1 MKAATAILLL
11 LLIVAPI
18 GASVPTANDV
28 TVAVAAITDATFS
41 AVAAFLNTP
50 ALNLPGIEMHQRPG
64 QSLPHLLSFKD
75 SDVASYAPV
84 FARTRPVG
92 QNFFTSLLSAAR
104 GPLNDP
110 VLQLLT
116 AHAWQEGHA
125 RLTGTAS
132 TDWGEGTTLATLMA
146 KAISGAPIEPITVNA
161 YVDVQGW
168 RISTG
173 VHVNGTF
180 IIETTADGYL
190 DIRPL
195 VLHIN
200 GNEVATP

>member
-1 MKAATAILLL
+1 MKAATAILVLL
-11 LLIVAPI
+11 FLAATI
-18 GASVPTANDV
+18 GAAVPTANDV

-50 ALNLPGIEMHQRPG
+50 TLQLPGIEMYQNPG
-64 QSLPHLLSFKD
+64 QSLPYLLSFTD

-84 FARTRPVG
+84 FAQTRPAR
-92 QNFFTSLLSAAR
+92 QNFFSSLLSAAR

-110 VLQLLT
+110 VLRLLT
-116 AHAWQEGHA
+116 VHAWEQGHA
-125 RLTGTAS
+125 RLTGTAT

-146 KAISGAPIEPITVNA
+146 KAISGLAIEPITVKA
-161 YVDVQGW
+161 DVDVRGW
-168 RISTG
+168 RISTN
-173 VHVNGTF
+173 VHVKGTF

-195 VLHIN
+195 MLHIN